1 MKRHRLFA
9 LGAGLAALAMLTASA
24 GLTGAQ
30 AELPTP
36 EPNAF
41 TTLSPRPCQAE
52 PGNVHEEAQYAL
64 EGWASADGYTR
75 YGSDCQRLRFAYGP
89 IPIKPGQND
98 VLLQPVTIEKPQYAG
113 YMVRMR
119 PDLVVI
125 DPQKGDAV
133 VPPIEQIH
141 LHHATWL
148 SSFKDGFERMSP
160 DFSKTRPWFAS
171 GEEKT
176 IADLP
181 EGYGMPMSPV
191 DDWQILY
198 MIHNQTAA
206 QYQAY
211 ITYDIDYLPK
221 AAAEQNW
228 GIKPAYP
235 IWLDV
240 GPSNPDNFG
249 YPVFNVQRKYGDAN
263 ETCTWPAEYCADT
276 DPWGGVSSNNGVPDP
291 TRKGTDFVLPP
302 AGQRLGAIQRFQG
315 GTIIGIGGHLHPGGV
330 SDDID
335 LVRNGVAKRI
345 FTSEAK
351 YWDHVNRDQPT
362 GPKNSWD
369 LSMTWTGLPRWAVH
383 VKPGDAIRINA
394 TYDTSIQSTYE
405 NMGIAIAFIAPDE
418 TGQPVVGLDP
428 FDPSVGFNTT
438 SSAPADCLAAKVIC
452 DKGVVTHGHMTE
464 AENYGGGGG
473 GALTAMP
480 GQVADTV
487 HMAGFVYTPGDFGTL
502 GVTGIPQVRLGQK
515 LTFVNEDAAI
525 DVYHTATSCEGPCTG
540 ATGIAFPLANAS
552 AVDFDSTQLGFG
564 APFIGAASNKATW
577 DLSVDAADGF
587 EAGKTYTYFCRVHP
601 FMRGAF
607 GVTQ

>member
-1 MKRHRLFA
+1 MRSRRLFT
-9 LGAGLAALAMLTASA
+9 LAAPLALLAAASSVV
-24 GLTGAQ
+24 GAK
-30 AELPTP
+30 ADLPLP

-41 TTLSPRPCQAE
+41 TKIAPSPCEAE
-52 PGNVHEEAQYAL
+52 AGNVFEAEQYEA
-64 EGWASADGYTR
+64 EGWSADDGYTR
-75 YGSDCQRLRFAYGP
+75 YGGDCQRLRFSFGP

-98 VLLQPVTIEKPQYAG
+98 VLLEPVLIEKPQYAG

-125 DPQKGDAV
+125 DPQRGEAV

-148 SSFKDGFERMSP
+148 SSFKDGFERQSP
-160 DFSKTRPWFAS
+160 DWRQTRPWFAS

-176 IADLP
+176 IANVP
-181 EGYGMPMSPV
+181 RGYGMPMSPT
-191 DDWQILY
+191 DDWQLLY

-206 QYQAY
+206 QYEAY

-221 AAAEQNW
+221 AAAEQTW
-228 GIKPAYP
+228 GMKPAYP

-240 GPSNPDNFG
+240 GPSDPDNFG

-263 ETCTWPAEYCADT
+263 NTCTWPAQYCADV
-276 DPWGGVSSNNGVPDP
+276 DPWGGTSSNNGVPDP
-291 TRKGTDFVLPP
+291 GRLGTDFQLPRS
-302 AGQRLGAIQRFQG
+302 GGRLGPISRFQG
-315 GTIIGIGGHLHPGGV
+315 GTLIGIGGHLHPGGI
-330 SDDID
+330 SDNID
-335 LVRNGVAKRI
+335 LVRNGVAKRV

-351 YWDHVNRDQPT
+351 YWDPVNRDQVG

-383 VKPGDAIRINA
+383 VKPGDVIRINA
-394 TYDTSIQSTYE
+394 TYDTSMQSTYE

-418 TGQPVVGLDP
+418 PGAAPVGLDP
-428 FDPSVGFNTT
+428 FDSSVGFNDT
-438 SSAPADCLAAKVIC
+438 STDFADCFSAGVIC
-452 DKGVVTHGHMTE
+452 DKGVVTHGHMAE

-473 GALTAMP
+473 GQLTAMP

-487 HMAGFVYTPGDFGTL
+487 HMADFLYTPGDFGTISL
-502 GVTGIPQVRLGQK
+502 TGIPQVRLGQK
-515 LTFVNEDAAI
+515 LSFVNEDLAI
-525 DVYHTATSCEGPCTG
+525 DVYHTATSCEYPCTG

-552 AVDFDSTQLGFG
+552 TVDFDSTQLGFG

-587 EAGKTYTYFCRVHP
+587 EPGQTYTYFCRVHP